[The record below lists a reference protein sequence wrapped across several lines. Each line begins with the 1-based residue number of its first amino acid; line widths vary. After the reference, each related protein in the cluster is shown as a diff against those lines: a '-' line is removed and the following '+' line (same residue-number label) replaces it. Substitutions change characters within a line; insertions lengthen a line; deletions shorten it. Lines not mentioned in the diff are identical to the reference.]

1 MLLSTLKR
9 NNSSGSNLVK
19 KRPVIAKKMQTIF
32 SHAAKSPSTM
42 QDPLIGNQRLE
53 RSPSQGSKIQK
64 QAANN
69 NNSLFGNLLSKF
81 FQSNQN

>member
-1 MLLSTLKR
+1 MLSSTLKR

-42 QDPLIGNQRLE
+42 HDPLMGNQRLE
-53 RSPSQGSKIQK
+53 RSPS
-64 QAANN
+64 
-69 NNSLFGNLLSKF
+69 
-81 FQSNQN
+81 